1 MKASELHDLRENC
14 AGSSSKSMVSWGQAF
29 HRLPLKTGPAI
40 LAQTTPTQRV
50 AVLTVSCK
58 PGEEVIGR
66 PLQAGRL
73 QRVGAPAGQTVMHC
87 HIHLIPRR
95 SRDSVNPRGGVQGV
109 IAGKAD

>member
-29 HRLPLKTGPAI
+29 RRLPLKTGPAI

-58 PGEEVIGR
+58 PQIYSNGAIRLSDDPFDQTESSVGFTR
-66 PLQAGRL
+66 QAR
-73 QRVGAPAGQTVMHC
+73 
-87 HIHLIPRR
+87 
-95 SRDSVNPRGGVQGV
+95 
-109 IAGKAD
+109 